1 MTPCPRCA
9 THHGPE
15 CPLTDEE
22 VRWVRAAA
30 MPDSIRRDPWAD
42 LFRSIGALSATYAG
56 NSFANVDAAEN
67 TQRGLDMLRQRI
79 LDEGS
84 PLYWRTP
91 EQEVMARAAA
101 LLDELEWSGGTGGK
115 EACPSCDADR
125 RPAAGQTG
133 PHADGCKLVASHNS
147 LWYFVPGGRGRGEGG
162 P

>member
-91 EQEVMARAAA
+91 DQEVMAKAAA
-101 LLDELEWSGGTGGK
+101 LLDELEWSGRG
-115 EACPSCDADR
+115 AWDDAQCPVCHGYQEGDDDDVGH
-125 RPAAGQTG
+125 RP
-133 PHADGCKLVASHNS
+133 GCKLVASRNS